1 MADPVARLERADS
14 DRQAAREKVQ
24 QVGEEGLHSLREAI
38 AELRTILTSYE
49 NTAVGDED
57 FAAFIEFQDRV
68 GTFIH
73 ELPEDLPERDAIEDV
88 DDLLQQR
95 RLTDS
100 DFETARERLDRIER
114 SLEPLESWEDATDRY
129 RDARRAVRSR
139 LSDVK
144 TEISDRERLQ
154 RLGEADLD
162 APVERLRD
170 PIETYTATVTD
181 AFAEFKRNSSAE
193 TVLDFLATTA
203 NFPLAPFRHPPADLH
218 EFVRTHDVGDEP
230 IPQLLEYADYSRSK
244 LDHYVDDPSA
254 LKRAVGSQQT
264 YLERLDADPLTVN
277 WPPPEADVLRWQ
289 CNERISVVSRFA
301 PEAVPDLRAVR
312 ESTRR
317 EEYGRLR
324 NSAQARTQLTEVERE
339 RLQSGAV
346 ERELAELRD
355 EREQLE
361 AALETYPER

>member
-14 DRQAAREKVQ
+14 DRQEARAQVQ
-24 QVGEEGLHSLREAI
+24 QVGEDGVRSLREAI

-49 NTAVGDED
+49 DTAVGDED

-73 ELPEDLPERDAIEDV
+73 ELPDDLPERDAIEDV

-95 RLTDS
+95 RLTES
-100 DFETARERLDRIER
+100 DFAKARDRLARIEG
-114 SLEPLESWEDATDRY
+114 SLEPLEAWEDATDRY
-129 RDARRAVRSR
+129 RDARQAVRSR
-139 LSDVK
+139 LEAVES
-144 TEISDRERLQ
+144 EITDRERLQ

-170 PIETYTATVTD
+170 PIETYNGNVTD
-181 AFAEFKRNSSAE
+181 AFAEFKRDSAAE

-203 NFPLAPFRHPPADLH
+203 NFPLAPFRHPPDDLH
-218 EFVRTHDVGDEP
+218 QFVRSHEVGEEP
-230 IPQLLEYADYSRSK
+230 ISTLLEYAGYSRSK
-244 LDHYVDDPSA
+244 LDNYVDEPGT

-264 YLERLDADPLTVN
+264 YLERLDADPLTVD
-277 WPPPEADVLRWQ
+277 WPPTDADVLRWQ

-301 PEAVPDLRAVR
+301 PEVVPDLRTVR
-312 ESTRR
+312 EATRR

-324 NSAQARTQLTEVERE
+324 NTAQARSQLTEAERD
-339 RLQSGAV
+339 RLQRGAV